1 MGSRRQGRILALQSL
16 YCWEMTGGPIE
27 SLLQFSW
34 IDPER
39 KEKLAEDTVVFA
51 RLLIQGTLE
60 NIDDIDSSIQARL
73 EHWDISRLSKVDLA
87 ILRMSTYALF
97 YQDDIPKSVTIDE
110 AVDISKKYGNSDS
123 YRFINGVLDGM
134 HTE

>member
-1 MGSRRQGRILALQSL
+1 
-16 YCWEMTGGPIE
+16 MTGEPIE

-39 KEKLAEDTVVFA
+39 KEKLDTETVSFA

-60 NIDDIDSSIQARL
+60 NIDLIDSSIQARL

-87 ILRMSTYALF
+87 ILRMSAYALL
-97 YQDDIPKSVTIDE
+97 YQNDIPKSVTIDE

-123 YRFINGVLDGM
+123 YRFINGVLDGINS
-134 HTE
+134 E

>member
-16 YCWEMTGGPIE
+16 YSWEMTGEPAE

-39 KEKLAEDTVVFA
+39 KEKLDSETVSFA

-60 NIDDIDSSIQARL
+60 NIDVIDLSIQARL

-87 ILRMSTYALF
+87 ILRMSAYALL
-97 YQDDIPKSVTIDE
+97 YQNDIPKSVTIDE

-123 YRFINGVLDGM
+123 YRFINGVLDGIN
-134 HTE
+134 TE